1 MVAATSPWFSPRLG
15 RETQATRRFGD
26 AAQSLMR
33 LGDAGGRRNL
43 LLLHR
48 LASTTP
54 KGFDAALRAWR
65 ALKELRCDS
74 WHCGALLTLASSP
87 IKA

>member
-1 MVAATSPWFSPRLG
+1 MVAETSPWFSPRLG

-33 LGDAGGRRNL
+33 LADAGGRRNL

-48 LASTTP
+48 LASTMP

-65 ALKELRCDS
+65 SKRPVDWLSVDHRS
-74 WHCGALLTLASSP
+74 FTWV
-87 IKA
+87 